1 MKILDFEY
9 FNQNDEIIEV
19 KEIEVDYWF
28 NMNKYQQAL
37 MIFNDDKDTVAFASK
52 ILPEMILS
60 PTNLKDVK
68 TLSNDFKSLSELIA
82 LLIEL
87 QTKKL
92 KAQQKKKQPRLSME

>member
-9 FNQNDEIIEV
+9 FNQNDEIVEV

-68 TLSNDFKSLSELIA
+68 TLSNDFQSLSELVA

>member
-68 TLSNDFKSLSELIA
+68 TLSNDFQSLSELIT

>member
-9 FNQNDEIIEV
+9 FNQNDEIVEV

-37 MIFNDDKDTVAFASK
+37 MIFDNDKDTVAFASK

-68 TLSNDFKSLSELIA
+68 TLSNDFQSLSELIA

>member
-9 FNQNDEIIEV
+9 FNQNDEIVEV

-68 TLSNDFKSLSELIA
+68 TLSNDFQSLSELIT

>member
-68 TLSNDFKSLSELIA
+68 TLSNDFQSLSELIT

-92 KAQQKKKQPRLSME
+92 KAQQKKKSPRLAME

>member
-37 MIFNDDKDTVAFASK
+37 MIFNDDKDTVSFASK

-68 TLSNDFKSLSELIA
+68 TLSNDFQSLSELIT

>member
-9 FNQNDEIIEV
+9 FNQNDEIVEV

-37 MIFNDDKDTVAFASK
+37 MIFNDDKDTVSFASK

-68 TLSNDFKSLSELIA
+68 TLSNDFQSLSELIT

>member
-9 FNQNDEIIEV
+9 FNQNDEIVEV

-68 TLSNDFKSLSELIA
+68 TLSNDFQSLSELIT

-92 KAQQKKKQPRLSME
+92 KAQQKKKQPRLAME

>member
-9 FNQNDEIIEV
+9 FNQNDEIVEV

-37 MIFNDDKDTVAFASK
+37 MIFNDNKDTVSFASK

-68 TLSNDFKSLSELIA
+68 TLSNDFQSLSELIT

>member
-9 FNQNDEIIEV
+9 FNQNDEIVEV

-37 MIFNDDKDTVAFASK
+37 MIFNDNKDTVAFASK

-68 TLSNDFKSLSELIA
+68 TLSNDFQSLSELIT

>member
-37 MIFNDDKDTVAFASK
+37 MIFNDNKDTVAFASK

-68 TLSNDFKSLSELIA
+68 TLSNDFQSLSELIT

-92 KAQQKKKQPRLSME
+92 KAQQKKKQPRLAME

>member
-9 FNQNDEIIEV
+9 FNQNDEIVEV

-37 MIFNDDKDTVAFASK
+37 MIYNDDKDTVAFASK

-68 TLSNDFKSLSELIA
+68 TLSNDFQSLSELNT
-82 LLIEL
+82 LLIQL

>member
-9 FNQNDEIIEV
+9 FNQNDEIVEV

-37 MIFNDDKDTVAFASK
+37 MIFNDNKDTVAFASK

-68 TLSNDFKSLSELIA
+68 TLSNDFQSLSELIT

-92 KAQQKKKQPRLSME
+92 KAQQKKKQPRLAME

>member
-9 FNQNDEIIEV
+9 IDNTDNIISV
-19 KEIEVDYWF
+19 DEIEVDYWF

-37 MIFNDDKDTVAFASK
+37 MIFNDNKDTVAFASK

-68 TLSNDFKSLSELIA
+68 TLSNDFQSLSELVA

>member
-37 MIFNDDKDTVAFASK
+37 MIFNDNKDTVSFASK

-68 TLSNDFKSLSELIA
+68 TLSNDFQSLSELIT

>member
-9 FNQNDEIIEV
+9 FNQNDEIVEV

-68 TLSNDFKSLSELIA
+68 TLSNDFQSLSELIT

-92 KAQQKKKQPRLSME
+92 KAQQRKKSPRLVME

>member
-9 FNQNDEIIEV
+9 FNQNDEIVEV

-68 TLSNDFKSLSELIA
+68 TLSNDFQSLSDLIT

-92 KAQQKKKQPRLSME
+92 KAQQRKKSPRLVME

>member
-9 FNQNDEIIEV
+9 FNQNDEIVEV

-68 TLSNDFKSLSELIA
+68 TLSNDFKSLSELIT

>member
-9 FNQNDEIIEV
+9 IDNKDNIVTVE
-19 KEIEVDYWF
+19 EIEVDYWF

-37 MIFNDDKDTVAFASK
+37 MLYMEDKDTVNFASK
-52 ILPEMILS
+52 LLPEMILT

-68 TLSNDFKSLSELIA
+68 TLNNDFQSLSELVA
-82 LLIEL
+82 LLIEV

-92 KAQQKKKQPRLSME
+92 KAQQKKKSPRLSME

>member
-68 TLSNDFKSLSELIA
+68 TLSNDFQSLSELIT

-92 KAQQKKKQPRLSME
+92 KAQQKKKQPRLAME

>member
-9 FNQNDEIIEV
+9 FNQNDEIVEV

-60 PTNLKDVK
+60 PANLKDVK
-68 TLSNDFKSLSELIA
+68 TLSNDFQSLSELIT

-92 KAQQKKKQPRLSME
+92 KAQQRKKSPRLVME

>member
-9 FNQNDEIIEV
+9 FNQNDEIVEV

-37 MIFNDDKDTVAFASK
+37 MIYNEDKDTINFASK
-52 ILPEMILS
+52 MFPEMILS

-68 TLSNDFKSLSELIA
+68 TLSNDFQSLSELIA